1 MTIQKAGIYL
11 FVSTCLVAVG
21 TSGAFAQAAGTNTG
35 GSRGTSTPS
44 TIMPGQNDPDDPKAP
59 SKGTDNTTGS
69 TKRMNDPKGVSRDC
83 PPGQSRNSPNA
94 NPSGPR
100 SRC

>member
-11 FVSTCLVAVG
+11 FVSTCLVTGGA
-21 TSGAFAQAAGTNTG
+21 SCAFAQAAGTNTG

-44 TIMPGQNDPDDPKAP
+44 TIMPGQNDPDDPKVRNR
-59 SKGTDNTTGS
+59 GTDDTTGS
-69 TKRMNDPKGVSRDC
+69 TKRMNDAKGMNRDC

-94 NPSGPR
+94 NPPGQR